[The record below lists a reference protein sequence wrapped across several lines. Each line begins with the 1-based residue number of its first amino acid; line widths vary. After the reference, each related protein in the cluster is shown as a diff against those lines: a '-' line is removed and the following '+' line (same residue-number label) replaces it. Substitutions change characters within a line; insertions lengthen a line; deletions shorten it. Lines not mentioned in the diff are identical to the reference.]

1 MEEKLFIYHNSI
13 SNLIESKRYWKEYF
27 NSAKIEYVDIEEEY
41 GIDFSNDL
49 MPDFYFP
56 QIDFMSGKKSEA
68 FFASLN
74 YAPTF
79 RDLESQYSFPFH
91 TYKDLLNPMWKDV
104 KYIDFLV
111 KNKKSILFL
120 NEYVEFKPTTV
131 LTFDELDNSYSA
143 SLGIPFAYLMKESY
157 GNIWYGDEDLTEY
170 YLKLELTK

>member
-41 GIDFSNDL
+41 GIDFFNDL

-56 QIDFMSGKKSEA
+56 QIDFVSGKKSEA

-79 RDLESQYSFPFH
+79 KDLESQYSFPFH
-91 TYKDLLNPMWKDV
+91 TYMDLLNPMWKDV
-104 KYIDFLV
+104 KYVDFLV

-131 LTFDELDNSYSA
+131 LRFDELDNSYSA

-157 GNIWYGDEDLTEY
+157 GNIWYGDEDLTEH

>member
-1 MEEKLFIYHNSI
+1 MEKELFTYHNSI
-13 SNLIESKRYWKEYF
+13 SNLIQSKRDWKEYF
-27 NSAKIEYVDIEEEY
+27 NSAKIEYIDIEEEY
-41 GIDFSNDL
+41 GIDCLNDL

-56 QIDFMSGKKSEA
+56 QIDFMSGKKSEG

-74 YAPTF
+74 YAPIF
-79 RDLESQYSFPFH
+79 IDLETRYSFPFH
-91 TYKDLLNPMWKDV
+91 TMDLLNPRWKDV

-111 KNKKSILFL
+111 NNKKPILFL

-131 LTFDELDNSYSA
+131 LNFDELDNSYSA

>member
-1 MEEKLFIYHNSI
+1 MESKLFIYHNSI

-41 GIDFSNDL
+41 GIDFFNDL

-56 QIDFMSGKKSEA
+56 QIDFVSGKKSEA

-143 SLGIPFAYLMKESY
+143 SQGIPFAYLMKESY
-157 GNIWYGDEDLTEY
+157 GNIWYGDEDLTEH

>member
-41 GIDFSNDL
+41 GIDFFNDL

-56 QIDFMSGKKSEA
+56 QVDFVSGKKSEA

-79 RDLESQYSFPFH
+79 KDLESQYSFPFH
-91 TYKDLLNPMWKDV
+91 TYMDLLNPMWKDV

-131 LTFDELDNSYSA
+131 LRFDELDNSYSA

-157 GNIWYGDEDLTEY
+157 GNIWYGDEDLTEH

>member
-1 MEEKLFIYHNSI
+1 MEKKLFTYHNSI
-13 SNLIESKRYWKEYF
+13 SNLIQSKRDWKEYF
-27 NSAKIEYVDIEEEY
+27 NSAKIEYIDIEEEY
-41 GIDFSNDL
+41 GIDFFNDL

-56 QIDFMSGKKSEA
+56 QIDFMSGKKSEG

-74 YAPTF
+74 YAPIF
-79 RDLESQYSFPFH
+79 IYLENQYSFPFH
-91 TYKDLLNPMWKDV
+91 TMDLLNPRWKDV

-111 KNKKSILFL
+111 NNKKPILFL

-131 LTFDELDNSYSA
+131 LNFDELDNSYSA